1 MLQLLSVDPPLALPH
16 NHKRKVDDGWSM
28 LDADDFVVHIVSRVA
43 REKYFPAERRW
54 KNNICMSAIRVSS
67 DVRNF
72 D

>member
-16 NHKRKVDDGWSM
+16 NHKRKVEDGWSM
-28 LDADDFVVHIVSRVA
+28 LDVEDFAVHIVSRVA

-54 KNNICMSAIRVSS
+54 KNSICTSTTRVPS
-67 DVRNF
+67 DVRYF